1 MNSKIDSLESLEPSL
16 LLEEYVFC
24 TFKNAKYGDYLNL
37 NPIGSFQEKEGL
49 TLVITKQRAEQESLK
64 YQELFKCI
72 SLGLESTLISVGLTA
87 QISTILTK
95 SNISANMFAGY
106 FHDHIFVPIKDAE
119 NALKILCNEQFKQ

>member
-1 MNSKIDSLESLEPSL
+1 
-16 LLEEYVFC
+16 
-24 TFKNAKYGDYLNL
+24 
-37 NPIGSFQEKEGL
+37 
-49 TLVITKQRAEQESLK
+49 VITKQRAEQESLK